1 MEPDKHLLFWK
12 TVNIIVLF
20 AILYW
25 LLKKPVSEF
34 LSGGVETV
42 KGKFDKARK
51 EKEEALE
58 LLKQAE
64 ERSRR
69 VKEEAEKI
77 VSYSKEVAEREREQI
92 IREANE
98 TAKRIIA
105 MANEEIEKELFK
117 AKEELKKFAAEKS
130 VEIAESRLRGNVT
143 ADVNKKLIETTL
155 EKL

>member
-1 MEPDKHLLFWK
+1 MEPDKHYLFWK
-12 TVNIIVLF
+12 TVNIIIFF
-20 AILYW
+20 AIIYW
-25 LLKKPVSEF
+25 LLKKPVMEF

-42 KGKFDKARK
+42 KSKFEKAKR

-64 ERSRR
+64 EKSKK

-77 VSYSKEVAEREREQI
+77 LSYSKEVAKREKEQI
-92 IREANE
+92 IQEANE
-98 TAKRIIA
+98 TAKRLIA

-117 AKEELKKFAAEKS
+117 AKKELKKFAAQKAI
-130 VEIAESRLRGNVT
+130 EIAESKLEKNVT
-143 ADVNKKLIETTL
+143 PELNKKLIETTL